1 MAQFVYYYKTPE
13 NERRSG
19 EIEAPDRDAAFAL
32 LRDKGIRAIKV
43 EPKGWETGKGYR
55 GVSKRVVAA
64 CVASVAAVTGV
75 IAFWSGSR
83 SVVKPQKGEQILV
96 SPQGPVT
103 LSVAIP
109 LERQRILGNRVRIE
123 NFPTNLFHHSAE
135 ILLARFAEP
144 GRPLAKDLPRVSA
157 EDVVACLKNP
167 IRIASNELT
176 EYSDLKRIVTGMK
189 RELEAFLSEGG
200 TVEAYQAEL
209 VKRQR
214 MEIAYREKAEK
225 RLLELLVPHPLGSSS
240 SRQSVAYDY
249 WLKANATLQTMGIYP
264 LELPDA
270 LRQYQLTLDIDG
282 VNYRGTHNL

>member
-83 SVVKPQKGEQILV
+83 SVVKPQNGEQILV
-96 SPQGPVT
+96 SPQGTVT

-123 NFPTNLFHHSAE
+123 NFPTNLFQHSAE

-144 GRPLAKDLPRVSA
+144 GRPLPKDLPRVSA
-157 EDVVACLKNP
+157 DEMVGCLKDP
-167 IRIASNELT
+167 IRIASNDLT
-176 EYSDLKRIVTGMK
+176 EHSDLKRIVAGMK
-189 RELEAFLSEGG
+189 RELDAFLSEGG

-225 RLLELLVPHPLGSSS
+225 HLHELLAPREGSSL
-240 SRQSVAYDY
+240 SRLPAAYDY
-249 WLKANATLQTMGIYP
+249 WLKANAALQTMGIYP

-270 LRQYQLTLDIDG
+270 LRQYQLSIDIDDA
-282 VNYRGTHNL
+282 N